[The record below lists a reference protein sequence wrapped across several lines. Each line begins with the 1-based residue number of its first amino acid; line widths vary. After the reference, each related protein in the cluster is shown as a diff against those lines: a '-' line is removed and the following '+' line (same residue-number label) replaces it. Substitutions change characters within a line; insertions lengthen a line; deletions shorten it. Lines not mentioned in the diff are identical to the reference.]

1 MSARPLLEKTF
12 AEAWSEPLGRYA
24 PRLFDQAPKALA
36 PDFLALLEEE
46 TLDTGYDPALAREL
60 SAQLVGL
67 PVVQTSHHI
76 TPTHGPTFTSI
87 DLISLTGLG
96 PGRIY
101 PIFAFS
107 GVPFSNSA
115 WSGALSYGALALTD
129 LFLPQAKGLA
139 KARAAA
145 KERQAHGEEDQRIS
159 LIPAKSRDQLV
170 YGSLVP
176 ENLAEQL
183 AELRPEVQ
191 ALLAQPRPQELYS
204 HWAARTSAKLQSRLF
219 GARVVVLDLNRLVS
233 LFLRGR
239 LRAQDPLFL
248 ELFSGSWRSLELNFL
263 VAKEGK
269 KSNKV
274 ELKPWAGEL
283 DRLGTAGLIE
293 ALETQGLSPGVW
305 LCFFVLR
312 FYLGLHCLGSFN
324 QLEYLENYRLGL
336 QDSPWAGALDLAPGP
351 PGLTTGRLVWQGAHL
366 WPLDRVCAGHPL
378 DCRDFAGL
386 PMSEFWSPIA
396 RQLGLTVQV

>member
-1 MSARPLLEKTF
+1 LTARPLLRRRFQED
-12 AEAWSEPLGRYA
+12 WSEPLGEYA
-24 PRLFDQAPKALA
+24 PRLFGQAPKTLA
-36 PDFLALLEEE
+36 EDFLALVEQEA
-46 TLDTGYDPALAREL
+46 TATGYEAGLARTL
-60 SAQLVGL
+60 TAQLGQL

-87 DLISLTGLG
+87 DLISLSGLG

-115 WSGALSYGALALTD
+115 WSGALSYGALELTD
-129 LFLPQAKGLA
+129 LFLPQSKGLSKA
-139 KARAAA
+139 KAAA
-145 KERQAHGEEDQRIS
+145 KERQAHGEADHRIS

-176 ENLAEQL
+176 ENLPEIL
-183 AELRPEVQ
+183 AELQPKVQ
-191 ALLAQPRPQELYS
+191 ALLAEPRPQELYS

-219 GARVVVLDLNRLVS
+219 GQQVVVLDLNRLVG

-239 LRAQDPLFL
+239 LRAHDPLFL
-248 ELFSGSWRSLELNFL
+248 ALFGGTGPSLELNFL
-263 VAKEGK
+263 VGKEGK

-274 ELKPWAGEL
+274 ELKPWVGGL
-283 DRLGTAGLIE
+283 DPMGISGLIE
-293 ALETQGLSPGVW
+293 ALETQALSPGVW

-324 QLEYLENYRLGL
+324 QLEYLEDYRLGL
-336 QDSPWAGALDLAPGP
+336 QGSPLAPALDLSPGP
-351 PGLTTGRLVWQGAHL
+351 PSLTTGRLVWQGAHL
-366 WPLDRVCAGHPL
+366 WPLDRVCAGQSL
-378 DCRDFAGL
+378 DCREFAGL
-386 PMSEFWSPIA
+386 PMSRFWSPIA
-396 RQLGLTVQV
+396 RQLGLERLE